1 MGFWNFL
8 GTIFGSLRYELIVLV
23 AYFLE
28 FCWVCPLAFEV
39 VLVVLN
45 QKVLLCSLLVVV
57 FGVQV
62 RAFGVDTCMVRDFYD
77 GSEVLS
83 SDEWLQKHF

>member
-8 GTIFGSLRYELIVLV
+8 GTFFGSLGYELIVLV

-28 FCWVCPLAFEV
+28 FRWVCPLVFEV
-39 VLVVLN
+39 ILVVLN

-62 RAFGVDTCMVRDFYD
+62 RAFGVDTCVVRDFHD
-77 GSEVLS
+77 GCEVLS
-83 SDEWLQKHF
+83 SDEWPQKHF